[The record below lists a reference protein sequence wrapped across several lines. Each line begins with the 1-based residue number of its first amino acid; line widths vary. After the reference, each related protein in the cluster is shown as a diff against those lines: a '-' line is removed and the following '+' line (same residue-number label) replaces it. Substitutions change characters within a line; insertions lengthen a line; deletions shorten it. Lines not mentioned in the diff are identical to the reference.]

1 MLRLLGYS
9 LLFTTFA
16 FLLTSCCAYGNIFC
30 EIFESGAVAAAGGVI
45 DYVAVVLATA
55 NIMM

>member
-1 MLRLLGYS
+1 MLRLLGRS

-16 FLLTSCCAYGNIFC
+16 LLLASGWVYGKIYC

-45 DYVAVVLATA
+45 DDVAFVLATA
-55 NIMM
+55 HIMM